1 MYIVN
6 KFIYY
11 INRNYKIIFCVVVDG
26 YNGMFCN
33 NNKIYLVELG
43 LNSSGQEYFVLVLD
57 GWVNESGKWQFCY
70 YGSMIVV
77 LMVCGVI

>member
-11 INRNYKIIFCVVVDG
+11 INRNYKIIFCVFK
-26 YNGMFCN
+26 MFCN

-43 LNSSGQEYFVLVLD
+43 LNSSG
-57 GWVNESGKWQFCY
+57 
-70 YGSMIVV
+70 
-77 LMVCGVI
+77 

>member
-11 INRNYKIIFCVVVDG
+11 INRNCKIIFYVFKMGVMEC
-26 YNGMFCN
+26 FCN

-43 LNSSGQEYFVLVLD
+43 LNSSG
-57 GWVNESGKWQFCY
+57 
-70 YGSMIVV
+70 
-77 LMVCGVI
+77 